1 MEKEPD
7 ARKDGRQK
15 DKRVAE
21 DEMVRL
27 HHQLNGYEFE
37 QILGQ
42 RRTGEPGML
51 QSTGSLR
58 V

>member
-27 HHQLNGYEFE
+27 HHQKKTTKKKFLIRKKKKKITSPT
-37 QILGQ
+37 QWI
-42 RRTGEPGML
+42 RI
-51 QSTGSLR
+51 
-58 V
+58 

>member
-27 HHQLNGYEFE
+27 YHQLNRHESE
-37 QILGQ
+37 QIL
-42 RRTGEPGML
+42 RDGEG
-51 QSTGSLR
+51 
-58 V
+58 